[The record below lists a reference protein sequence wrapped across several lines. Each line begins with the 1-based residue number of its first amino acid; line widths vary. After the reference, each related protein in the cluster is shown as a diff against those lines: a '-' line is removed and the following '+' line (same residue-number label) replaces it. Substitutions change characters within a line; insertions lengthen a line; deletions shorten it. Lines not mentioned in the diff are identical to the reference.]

1 MSNPMITVTS
11 ALYGIPGTVVDVTTT
26 VQKLFDEQ
34 YNTNTQAFTLQNIGP
49 LIFNIQ
55 DPALNQVKTF
65 TIVYNLP
72 QVGTGTD
79 VFMRGAQDNQ
89 NLTLTALPP
98 RTIQV
103 TQAIYAT
110 NNMGIDVTDKLNAY
124 LCDPG
129 NNSSLTI
136 GSPTFLDA
144 LTDGSDPA
152 PGYTKY
158 FSVSYKNTQNQ
169 NTKQLCGYDTQVI
182 NISFDDH
189 T

>member
-1 MSNPMITVTS
+1 
-11 ALYGIPGTVVDVTTT
+11 
-26 VQKLFDEQ
+26 LFSI
-34 YNTNTQAFTLQNIGP
+34 N
-49 LIFNIQ
+49 
-55 DPALNQVKTF
+55 DPAFNFVKTF

-72 QVGTGTD
+72 QVGSD

-124 LCDPG
+124 LRDPG
-129 NNSSLTI
+129 NSSSLTI
-136 GSPTFLDA
+136 GSPTFLES

-158 FSVSYKNTQNQ
+158 FSVSYKNT
-169 NTKQLCGYDTQVI
+169 
-182 NISFDDH
+182 
-189 T
+189 